1 MDDRKKVLIGRHFMS
16 DLLPYALTLDMLH
29 EAAERV
35 PPQEAEG
42 GTQAVKEA
50 RGQGS
55 GSKYVSLA

>member
-1 MDDRKKVLIGRHFMS
+1 MDDRKKVLIGRLFMS
-16 DLLPYALTLDMLH
+16 DLPDALTLDMLH

-42 GTQAVKEA
+42 GTQALKEA
-50 RGQGS
+50 GGQGS

>member
-1 MDDRKKVLIGRHFMS
+1 MDDRKKVLIGRLFMS
-16 DLLPYALTLDMLH
+16 DLQDALTLHMLH

-35 PPQEAEG
+35 PPQEAKG

>member
-1 MDDRKKVLIGRHFMS
+1 MDDRKKVLLRRLFMS
-16 DLLPYALTLDMLH
+16 DLPDALTLDMLH

>member
-1 MDDRKKVLIGRHFMS
+1 MS
-16 DLLPYALTLDMLH
+16 DLSDALTLDMLH

>member
-1 MDDRKKVLIGRHFMS
+1 MDDMKKVLIERLFMS
-16 DLLPYALTLDMLH
+16 DLPDALTLDMLH

>member
-1 MDDRKKVLIGRHFMS
+1 MDDRKKVLIGRLFMS
-16 DLLPYALTLDMLH
+16 DLPDALTLYMLH

-42 GTQAVKEA
+42 GTQALKEA
-50 RGQGS
+50 GGQGS

>member
-1 MDDRKKVLIGRHFMS
+1 MKKVLIERLFMS
-16 DLLPYALTLDMLH
+16 DLPDALTLDMLH

-55 GSKYVSLA
+55 GSMYVSLA